1 MPGGDIEKTIN
12 PPEVPIWHCSWW
24 GLPCK
29 TCYQASGGL
38 LPHPF
43 TLTCD
48 QRRRFAFCCA
58 IRRVAPPGRYP
69 APFLCGVRTFLDP
82 EGPRS
87 SSSPRKAAVGAKS
100 GKVNCKAYSKRP
112 PAYNQTGLKGPG
124 DGARNA
130 AGATIRFAPNQ
141 SLDHI
146 HNLQP
151 VSQTVPG
158 RAAHLHPSPDPSRQS
173 HSNARF

>member
-29 TCYQASGGL
+29 TCYQAPGGL

-43 TLTCD
+43 TLTYD
-48 QRRRFAFCCA
+48 QRRRFTFCCA

-87 SSSPRKAAVGAKS
+87 SSSPRTGAVGAKS
-100 GKVNCKAYSKRP
+100 DKVNCKAHSKRP
-112 PAYNQTGLKGPG
+112 AAQNQSGLKGRC
-124 DGARNA
+124 DGVRNA
-130 AGATIRFAPNQ
+130 AEATIKFVPHQ
-141 SLDHI
+141 GLDHI

-151 VSQTVPG
+151 VLQTVRKG
-158 RAAHLHPSPDPSRQS
+158 ADHLYPSPDPSRRP

>member
-29 TCYQASGGL
+29 TCYQAPGGL

-43 TLTCD
+43 TLTYD

-87 SSSPRKAAVGAKS
+87 SSSPRTGAVGAKS
-100 GKVNCKAYSKRP
+100 DKVNCKAHSKRP
-112 PAYNQTGLKGPG
+112 AAQNQSGLKGRC
-124 DGARNA
+124 DGVRNA
-130 AGATIRFAPNQ
+130 AGATIRFVPNQ
-141 SLDHI
+141 GLDHI

-151 VSQTVPG
+151 V
-158 RAAHLHPSPDPSRQS
+158 
-173 HSNARF
+173 